1 MIILAFFTFYLALS
15 SWAAAFSTYFSTNI
29 HGYGFG
35 FFLAVI
41 MWLFQGV
48 ISSLLYTSS
57 VPSAVR
63 TLISLLLPPFVWA
76 KGFAAINNAAER
88 GGFKWADLSDDGV
101 QCPRYCSL
109 LCPCEYSVEV
119 GVEPKVILPLGECI
133 QWFVI
138 QFVFWG
144 VLAVYFD
151 QTGGIFG
158 YSLGG
163 SGSYGRPQPWY
174 FIFQRSYCASS
185 PRWRRARRGAF
196 LVPPPPSPPPRP
208 AQQNHQTPRPIPAS
222 PK

>member
-1 MIILAFFTFYLALS
+1 MPTPFCRYIVGAWFGNEAIGKADPGVIILAFFTFYLALS

-119 GVEPKVILPLGECI
+119 GSRAQGHPAPGRVHPVVRHPVCLLG
-133 QWFVI
+133 
-138 QFVFWG
+138 
-144 VLAVYFD
+144 
-151 QTGGIFG
+151 
-158 YSLGG
+158 
-163 SGSYGRPQPWY
+163 
-174 FIFQRSYCASS
+174 S
-185 PRWRRARRGAF
+185 PRS
-196 LVPPPPSPPPRP
+196 LL
-208 AQQNHQTPRPIPAS
+208 
-222 PK
+222 